1 MLEHKTVS
9 LADQVYEQLE
19 KDILIGKYK
28 RGEVL
33 TELKISETLG
43 VSRTPVREA
52 LRRLESE
59 HLIEEGGKGSVVL
72 GISHTDLCDIYEIR
86 CATEG
91 MAAARAAA
99 RITEEEINKLRELV
113 DLQEFY
119 AAKKDADHI
128 KSVDNDFHEH
138 IYRFSGSNVIY
149 NTLMPLHK
157 KIQKYRKAAVEDEMR
172 AEQSFEEHKAI
183 LNALINKDELL
194 AQEKMTEHVKNAYK
208 YIIKKEESN

>member
-1 MLEHKTVS
+1 MKVE
-9 LADQVYEQLE
+9 LE
-19 KDILIGKYK
+19 KDILTGKYK

-52 LRRLESE
+52 LRRLGSE
-59 HLIEEGGKGSVVL
+59 HLIEEGAKGSVVL
-72 GISHTDLCDIYEIR
+72 GISHNDLCDIYEIR

-91 MAAARAAA
+91 MAAARAAE

-138 IYRFSGSNVIY
+138 IYRFSGSSVIY

-183 LNALINKDELL
+183 LNALIKRDVLL